1 MKMPVM
7 KMHLAIVSG
16 GVSRKQD
23 LRWRLNAGHLLGS
36 AFHGGGRGQDW
47 AVGVSLAVQ
56 SSNSLSD
63 NTTVT
68 LGLMAL

>member
-23 LRWRLNAGHLLGS
+23 LRWRLNAGYLLGS
-36 AFHGGGRGQDW
+36 AFHGGVKGAGSGSGR
-47 AVGVSLAVQ
+47 SLAVQ
-56 SSNSLSD
+56 SSKKPQLIP
-63 NTTVT
+63 
-68 LGLMAL
+68 L

>member
-16 GVSRKQD
+16 GFQKQD

-36 AFHGGGRGQDW
+36 AFHGGVKGQDW
-47 AVGVSLAVQ
+47 AVRSLAV
-56 SSNSLSD
+56 
-63 NTTVT
+63 
-68 LGLMAL
+68 